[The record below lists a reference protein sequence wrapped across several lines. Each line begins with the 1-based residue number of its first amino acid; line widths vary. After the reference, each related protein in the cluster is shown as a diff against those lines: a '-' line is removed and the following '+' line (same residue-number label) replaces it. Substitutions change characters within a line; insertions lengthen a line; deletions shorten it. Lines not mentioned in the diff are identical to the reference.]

1 MSDNKLFWKTGKP
14 FFSNNGSHRGN
25 IKLVESDELLQHD
38 NEVVEEL
45 NNFFKEA
52 ISTWD
57 VNENS
62 FIINPDS
69 INISDPI
76 ERALSINFMQV
87 LYSSMIK

>member
-1 MSDNKLFWKTGKP
+1 M
-14 FFSNNGSHRGN
+14 
-25 IKLVESDELLQHD
+25 
-38 NEVVEEL
+38 EEL